1 MAMTLTYSNEDDRAY
16 GLAGMTISRAALDAI
31 DRIVCISLDS
41 DGPMIDFSHDYYF
54 SISPVVSPKA
64 VWDNLLRNYHITASM
79 VVSNILARSLVRLG
93 EEVPKNVMDAAYREI
108 ETEGMESCGLEE
120 DEVKMLYDK
129 ILHQNR
135 RIFLNPRL
143 RPAIAELA
151 HIISRRR
158 RLSGV
163 ELREQLNYLQL

>member
-1 MAMTLTYSNEDDRAY
+1 MALTLTYSNEDDRAY
-16 GLAGMTISRAALDAI
+16 GLAGMTISLASLNAI
-31 DRIVCISLDS
+31 DRVVEVSLDS
-41 DGPMIDFSHDYYF
+41 DGPMVDFSHDYYF

-79 VVSNILARSLVRLG
+79 AVSNVLARSLVRLG
-93 EEVPKNVMDAAYREI
+93 EEVPRDVMQTIYNEI
-108 ETEGMESCGLEE
+108 EAEGIETCGLEE
-120 DEVKMLYDK
+120 DEVKSLYDR
-129 ILHQNR
+129 ILMQNR

-151 HIISRRR
+151 RVISRRR

-163 ELREQLNYLQL
+163 ELREALDYLQL